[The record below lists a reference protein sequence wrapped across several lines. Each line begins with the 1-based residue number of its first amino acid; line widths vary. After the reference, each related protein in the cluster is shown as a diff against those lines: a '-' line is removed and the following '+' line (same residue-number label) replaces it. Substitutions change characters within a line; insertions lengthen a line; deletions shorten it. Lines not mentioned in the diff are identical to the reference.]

1 MKQTIDTYLDNTETM
16 DIQVLSTLGI
26 TQEDVEALEN
36 IEGIEKVIP
45 SYSQDVMIQTAD
57 KEYVAKVQS
66 IEEINKV
73 EIVEGRMP
81 ENANECVID
90 TEYLENENHKIG
102 NTIFIDEK
110 DGFNTQELTI
120 VGTINSPLYL
130 TRTKGTTNLG
140 AGTIHYIIY
149 VPKETFNLEVYTEA
163 YIIAEQVK
171 EISFFDKEYEEKIE
185 KVKDEIEKISE
196 ERKDLR
202 YEEVIGEANKELQ
215 EAENTL
221 AEEKQKAEEE
231 IQNAEKELEDGKREL
246 EEGEQELN
254 QNEQNAEREFQNAES
269 LIEQAEA
276 ELTQRESELNQGKQ
290 AIIEQYGSIDNALTT
305 LQTNQAQIET
315 GLQQL
320 NQSKT
325 EYEGKIQD
333 TEQLILSLQQQEQ
346 TPEIMA
352 QIQQLQLALSGYTK
366 AVESINNMITEQ
378 NTNLSAVKSG
388 IEQIQAL
395 LAGETQIA
403 EGKQELEDQ
412 KSELETTKRQ
422 TRNQIAEA
430 RAELEEGKKELE
442 EGQKELEEGKKE
454 ADEKIAEAEKEIQNA
469 KDEIAE
475 IEEPEWYI
483 LDRDTNMGIA
493 SFKQDTDRIAKI
505 GEVFPI
511 VFFIVAALISLTS
524 MTRMVEEQRE
534 KIGTLKALGYP
545 KGEIALKYII
555 YAFSATVIG
564 GVIGLAVGFYT
575 IPRIIYD
582 MYRMMYTT
590 PELII
595 EFNLTYTF
603 VGLGLAVACT
613 CLATAYASY
622 KELKEMPATLM
633 RPKSPKLGKRVIL
646 EKIPFIWN
654 KLKFTQKV
662 TVRNIFR
669 YKKRFLMTIIGIF
682 GCTSMIIAG
691 FGLRDSISSMI
702 PSQYG
707 EIFQYTMRTDMKEG
721 EDVNQ
726 FIPTLGEK
734 EEVLDSIAVNM
745 QSIEITKDGNTEE
758 PQLIVPKEVNR
769 LSEFIKLKEKN
780 KDEIFLLE
788 KDYIFITEKLA
799 KLLNVK
805 EGDEVILKDADD
817 NEVNAK
823 VSHIVENYL
832 MHYVYMSPETYEELF
847 GETVDYNVILS
858 KTVELSE
865 EQEEEFAKD
874 ILDHNTNVSGVTF
887 TSATANLYDDV
898 MNNLSYVVVVLIVSA
913 GLLAFVVLYNLSNVN
928 ISERIRELASI
939 KVLGF
944 YDGEVY
950 RYVSRETVILTII
963 GILLGCLGGYLLN
976 MYLIQTCELNETM
989 FDTTVKL
996 ASYLYG
1002 IAITVFFTI
1011 IVNIFTYFALKK
1023 INMIEALKSVE

>member
-1 MKQTIDTYLDNTETM
+1 MKQTIDTYLDDTETM

-36 IEGIEKVIP
+36 IEGVEKVIP
-45 SYSQDVMIQTAD
+45 AYSQDVMIQTTD

-66 IEEINKV
+66 IEEVNKV

-102 NTIFIDEK
+102 DTIFIDAE
-110 DGFNTQELTI
+110 DCLNTQELTI

-130 TRTKGTTNLG
+130 TRTKGTSKLG

-149 VPKETFNLEVYTEA
+149 VPKEAFNLEVYTEA
-163 YIIAEQVK
+163 YIIAEQAK

-185 KVKDEIEKISE
+185 HVKDEIEKISE

-202 YEEVIGEANKELQ
+202 YEEVIGEANEKLQ

-231 IQNAEKELEDGKREL
+231 IQNAEKELEDGRREL

-276 ELTQRESELNQGKQ
+276 ELTQKETELNQGKQ
-290 AIIEQYGSIDNALTT
+290 AIIDQYGSIDNALTT
-305 LQTNQAQIET
+305 LQANQAQIEA
-315 GLQQL
+315 GIQQL

-325 EYEGKIQD
+325 EYEGKIEE
-333 TEQLILSLQQQEQ
+333 TEQLISSLQQQEQ
-346 TPEIMA
+346 TPEIVE
-352 QIQQLQLALSGYTK
+352 QIQQLQFALSGYTE
-366 AVESINNMITEQ
+366 AVTTINNMITEQ

-388 IEQIQAL
+388 IEQIQVL

-403 EGKQELEDQ
+403 EGRQELENQ
-412 KSELETTKRQ
+412 KNELETTKRQ
-422 TRNQIAEA
+422 TWNQIAEA
-430 RAELEEGKKELE
+430 RAEIETGKKEIE

-505 GEVFPI
+505 GKVFPI

-545 KGEIALKYII
+545 KGKIALKYII

-564 GVIGLAVGFYT
+564 GIIGLVVGFYT

-590 PELII
+590 PELIM

-707 EIFQYTMRTDMKEG
+707 KIFQYTMRTDMKEG
-721 EDVNQ
+721 EDASQ
-726 FIPTLGEK
+726 FISTLAEK

-745 QSIEITKDGNTEE
+745 QSIEITKGEKTEE
-758 PQLIVPKEVNR
+758 PQLIIPKEVDR
-769 LSEFIKLKEKN
+769 LSEFIKLKERN

-788 KDYIFITEKLA
+788 EDNIFITEKMA
-799 KLLNVK
+799 KLLDVK
-805 EGDEVILKDADD
+805 EGDEVILKDADN
-817 NEVNAK
+817 NEVRAK
-823 VSHIVENYL
+823 VSHVVENYL
-832 MHYVYMSPETYEELF
+832 MHYVYMSPETYEKLF
-847 GETVDYNVILS
+847 GKTVDYNVVLS
-858 KTVELSE
+858 KTVEFSE

-887 TSATANLYDDV
+887 TSSTTTLYDDV
-898 MNNLSYVVVVLIVSA
+898 MNNLSYVVGVLIVSA

-950 RYVSRETVILTII
+950 RYVSRETIILTII